1 MAGRRPVILALTL
14 LVLPELVLHASGK
27 PITTMAHGPK
37 GDVEFETVTLNAR
50 GFWDGVKTG
59 QRVTVSGELLLPKGE
74 GRVPVVVLSHG
85 GGGVGR
91 AEDTWARELRSDG
104 VAVLV
109 VDSFTGRGIKKF
121 PPETELSRA
130 GQVYDV
136 YQALAL
142 LATHPRVDP
151 GRIALMG
158 GSRGGGLSLLAA
170 MTRSLKAQVPENL
183 EFCAYLALYPTIRST
198 VDYGQLASRPIRL
211 FMGTLDE
218 ATSITTVRAFAESQ
232 QPAGAAFKL
241 FAIEGSHNPF

>member
-37 GDVEFETVTLNAR
+37 GDVEFETLTLNASD
-50 GFWDGVKTG
+50 FWDGVKTG
-59 QRVTVSGELLLPKGE
+59 QRVTISGELLLPKGE

-91 AEDTWARELRSDG
+91 AEDTWARELRSQG
-104 VAVLV
+104 IAVFV

-151 GRIALMG
+151 SRIALIG
-158 GSRGGGLSLLAA
+158 GARGGGLSLLAA
-170 MTRSLKAQVPENL
+170 LMRSLKAPAPAHLAV
-183 EFCAYLALYPTIRST
+183 CADLSVLPP
-198 VDYGQLASRPIRL
+198 V
-211 FMGTLDE
+211 
-218 ATSITTVRAFAESQ
+218 
-232 QPAGAAFKL
+232 
-241 FAIEGSHNPF
+241 H

>member
-1 MAGRRPVILALTL
+1 MAGRRPVVILALTL

-37 GDVEFETVTLNAR
+37 GDVEFETLTLNASD
-50 GFWDGVKTG
+50 FWDGVKTG
-59 QRVTVSGELLLPKGE
+59 QRVTISGELLLPKGE

-91 AEDTWARELRSDG
+91 AEDTWARELRSQG
-104 VAVLV
+104 IAVFV
-109 VDSFTGRGIKKF
+109 VDSFTCRGIKKF

-142 LATHPRVDP
+142 LATHPRVDR

-170 MTRSLKAQVPENL
+170 MTRSLKAQAPDNL
-183 EFCAYLALYPTIRST
+183 EFCAYLALYPRSEERRVGKECRSRWAPCHEKKSRTIR
-198 VDYGQLASRPIRL
+198 
-211 FMGTLDE
+211 
-218 ATSITTVRAFAESQ
+218 
-232 QPAGAAFKL
+232 
-241 FAIEGSHNPF
+241 